1 MEYRSV
7 NSVLEIDDLLNYPV
21 EFLNSLNP
29 PGFLLNLLILK
40 IGCSTYNAS
49 KIS

>member
-7 NSVLEIDDLLNYPV
+7 NSVDVDDAVNNYPV

-29 PGFLLNLLILK
+29 SGFPPHLLTLKVGTPIMLL
-40 IGCSTYNAS
+40 
-49 KIS
+49 